1 MLSGVMILRAQ
12 EGNTAPRH
20 GSGRERAVQEVLQMK
35 REYDRALLRGDSSW
49 FDRAFAD
56 DYLLIVGNG
65 RTYGKTEIVKQLAS
79 GDVVWK
85 AAAGRDMKV
94 RTYGDT
100 VVVTGRFTGKWLQK
114 GKPVNVEERFTSVWV
129 KDRGRWKAVSEHA
142 SDVSAQ

>member
-1 MLSGVMILRAQ
+1 MLRAQ
-12 EGNTAPRH
+12 EANT
-20 GSGRERAVQEVLQMK
+20 GGRQGRSSERAVQEVLQMK

-49 FDRAFAD
+49 FERTFAD
-56 DYLLIVGNG
+56 DYLLILGNA

-79 GDVVWK
+79 GEVVWK

-114 GKPVNVEERFTSVWV
+114 GKPVNAEELFTSVWV
-129 KDRGRWKAVSEHA
+129 KDGGRWKAVSEHA
-142 SDVSAQ
+142 SDVPAQ